1 MARVRLHR
9 LRRILTW
16 LLSFA
21 ALVVILAVLR
31 GAGVP
36 LSLPG
41 VLLVVAALVV
51 ARLVIGR
58 ARRRRRD
65 RAVTPSRSR

>member
-1 MARVRLHR
+1 MRLHR
-9 LRRILTW
+9 LRRVLTW

-21 ALVVILAVLR
+21 ALLVILAVLR

-41 VLLVVAALVV
+41 VLIVIAALVL
-51 ARLVIGR
+51 ARVVIGR

-65 RAVTPSRSR
+65 RAITPRRSR